1 VKGGDPLRLW
11 EQPTRTATEGAAQRL
26 AAGALLGGRYR
37 IAGLLG
43 VGGMGM
49 VYRAEDEQLGLT
61 VAVKVL
67 RPDIGQDGQRL
78 ERFKQELL
86 LARQVSHP
94 NVVRIHDIGTDDDL
108 VFLTMDFVAGRSL
121 RELLADERRLPPDR
135 AAEIARQLAL
145 ALEAAHRA
153 GVVHRDLKPANVLV
167 DESAAGLRVAI
178 TDFGI
183 ARSLAGAGMTVPG
196 TVLGTL
202 VYLSPEQAR
211 GDAVDG
217 RSDLYALGLVL
228 YEMLTGELPFSAAT
242 EAEMLA
248 QRLTGAPRHLRFAG
262 VAVPPRLSA
271 LVQRLLAR
279 DPARRPAGAA
289 EVAEELAR
297 SAAPPAWRW
306 PAWRRSRWSRWTSWT
321 RTSRAWRLALAAA
334 CLLALATLGWT
345 LYQRSRPAPAPP
357 PPAVVAGPR
366 HTVALLPLADETG
379 RPDLAWVATGMPEM
393 LAAALAE
400 SPGLRVLDSQRV
412 FQTLADLKLPY
423 GPPSEAEAG
432 RLTTLLDADRL
443 VSGRVHADGGR
454 LRVDL
459 SLLAADLPGV
469 PATAL
474 HAEVA
479 AGEAFRLIEQLGER
493 LRGQLAAAAPLAEPA
508 TSRSPAALAAYAEGV
523 ARLRRGDALAAVPA
537 LERAVAADPRFTAAW
552 VRLARAREA
561 LGRGGPALQAAQ
573 RAVATLGPEESRA
586 AYEARAV
593 EARLLG
599 RPQRAQELLS
609 LLLARY
615 PDDVEARIALAEAYG
630 EQGPLDRANA
640 ELQTVVRLAPHHP
653 SAWFV
658 LAKNAIN
665 SGNAQRAVDE
675 YLVRALVIQN
685 QLGSEQGRADVLNAF
700 GVAYGDLGDMER
712 AAEHYRQAAELRRR
726 IGDDR
731 GYASTLRNLANIH
744 ISRGEYAAAE
754 AQLREAQA
762 LLEPLGDA
770 AGIADVL
777 NDFGVLAE
785 QQGRYE
791 KALEHFQRALRAR
804 RDLGDDL
811 ALAES
816 YSNVG
821 ISYYVLGRYDD
832 ALVYL
837 RQGLDLAQKSAG
849 PGGVVLATQDLGL
862 LQLAR
867 GDWDQ
872 AVKSFLAALQ
882 SSRALGMKDA
892 TAASLGHLGR
902 LAQYQGR
909 FGAALASYSEALKV
923 LRELG
928 NQRGLAEFTL
938 AAAEA
943 ELELGQTAAA
953 GRRLAAAEE
962 LLRAGANEEQQS
974 ELDRL
979 RGELHLALG
988 EHGAAA
994 GALRRAV
1001 AAAEESHGVVAVL
1014 AARLSAAEAGVGT
1027 GGKAGGKAEGKAEGR
1042 AGGQG
1047 GGRAG
1052 RRAGELAALR
1062 AEIEALGNARLRL
1075 RAAEAVARAALA
1087 EGDPARAQAAA
1098 REGLALAAACGGSAG
1113 AYRLHR
1119 LLASALEREGG
1130 AEAAA
1135 EAAFER
1141 QRAAAEIARISRGLK
1156 PAERPPFVRIVE
1168 AQG

>member
-1 VKGGDPLRLW
+1 MKGGDPLRLW

-67 RPDIGQDGQRL
+67 RPDIGQDGRRL

-121 RELLADERRLPPDR
+121 RELLADEQRLPPDR

-167 DESAAGLRVAI
+167 DESEAGLRVAI

-183 ARSLAGAGMTVPG
+183 ARSLAGSGMTVPG
-196 TVLGTL
+196 TILGTL

-242 EAEMLA
+242 EAEILA
-248 QRLTGAPRHLRFAG
+248 QRLTGSPRHLRFAG
-262 VAVPPRLSA
+262 VAVPPRLAA

-279 DPARRPAGAA
+279 DPARRPASAA
-289 EVAEELAR
+289 EVVQELAR
-297 SAAPPAWRW
+297 SAAPPARPW
-306 PAWRRSRWSRWTSWT
+306 PWPPPPL
-321 RTSRAWRLALAAA
+321 RAWRLALAAV
-334 CLLALATLGWT
+334 CLLALVALGWT
-345 LYQRSRPAPAPP
+345 FYQRSRLARPASPAPA
-357 PPAVVAGPR
+357 VVPGP
-366 HTVALLPLADETG
+366 HHSVALLPLADETG

-412 FQTLADLKLPY
+412 FQTLADLKLPQ
-423 GPPSEAEAG
+423 GPLSDAEAL
-432 RLTTLLDADRL
+432 RLATLLDADRL
-443 VSGRVHADGGR
+443 VSGQVRADGGR

-469 PATAL
+469 PAAAL

-479 AGEAFRLIEQLGER
+479 TGEAFRLVEQLGGR

-508 TSRSPAALAAYAEGV
+508 ASRSPAALAAYTEGV
-523 ARLRRGDALAAVPA
+523 ASLRRGDALAAVPA

-552 VRLARAREA
+552 VRLARAREL

-630 EQGPLDRANA
+630 EQGRLDRANA
-640 ELQTVVRLAPHHP
+640 ELQTVVGLAPHHP
-653 SAWFV
+653 SAWFA

-665 SGNAQRAVDE
+665 SGGAQRAIDE

-731 GYASTLRNLANIH
+731 GYATTLRNLANIH
-744 ISRGEYAAAE
+744 ISRGEYVTAE
-754 AQLREAQA
+754 AQLREALA

-770 AGIADVL
+770 AGIADLL
-777 NDFGVLAE
+777 NNFGVLAE

-821 ISYYVLGRYDD
+821 ISYYMLGRYDD
-832 ALVYL
+832 AQVYL
-837 RQGLDLAQKSAG
+837 RQGLDLAQKNAD

-867 GDWDQ
+867 GDWDE

-882 SSRALGMKDA
+882 PSRELGMKKA
-892 TAASLGHLGR
+892 VAASHGHLGR

-909 FGAALASYSEALKV
+909 FSAALASYTEALKV

-953 GRRLAAAEE
+953 GQRLAAAEE

-988 EHGAAA
+988 QRGSAAE
-994 GALRRAV
+994 ALRRAV
-1001 AAAEESHGVVAVL
+1001 TAAEESHGVVAVL
-1014 AARLSAAEAGVGT
+1014 VARLSATEARIGT
-1027 GGKAGGKAEGKAEGR
+1027 RKQAGD
-1042 AGGQG
+1042 
-1047 GGRAG
+1047 
-1052 RRAGELAALR
+1052 LAALR

-1130 AEAAA
+1130 AEAEA
-1135 EAAFER
+1135 EAAVER
-1141 QRAAAEIARISRGLK
+1141 RRAEAEIARITRGLK
-1156 PAERPPFVRIVE
+1156 PAERQPFVRIVE
-1168 AQG
+1168 GQG